1 MKCCLN
7 MKLEPLFSIRDLCT
21 KDSFRSSKANM
32 NRAKVSIRLY
42 GLLIA
47 LLSLGLTACASVEPW
62 EKGILAK
69 PEMGWTLDPVEAA
82 MDSHIF
88 FSKEG
93 SSGGSAAGGSGG
105 GCGCN

>member
-1 MKCCLN
+1 MKCCLD
-7 MKLEPLFSIRDLCT
+7 MSLKRLSTIR
-21 KDSFRSSKANM
+21 F
-32 NRAKVSIRLY
+32 Y

-47 LLSLGLTACASVEPW
+47 LLSFSGLTACATVEPW

-69 PEMGWTLDPVEAA
+69 PEMGWTLDPVESALE
-82 MDSHIF
+82 SHIF

-93 SSGGSAAGGSGG
+93 SSGGNISGGSGG

>member
-1 MKCCLN
+1 MN
-7 MKLEPLFSIRDLCT
+7 LERFFTMR
-21 KDSFRSSKANM
+21 F
-32 NRAKVSIRLY
+32 Y

-47 LLSLGLTACASVEPW
+47 LLSLSNLTACVSIEPW

-69 PEMGWTLDPVEAA
+69 PEMAWTLDPVEAA
-82 MDSHIF
+82 MESHIF

-93 SSGGSAAGGSGG
+93 SSGGNVSGGSGG